1 MRYLLILLSVSSVA
15 FAGNF
20 QRMNDTVKTDYY
32 PVYQSIPKYE
42 HGLGMKSSPRVSPAT
57 CENVNCPKEKF
68 PSRKRKPVEI
78 RKGNK

>member
-1 MRYLLILLSVSSVA
+1 MRFLPIILCISSVA

-20 QRMNDTVKTDYY
+20 QRMNDTARTDYY

-57 CENVNCPKEKF
+57 CENVNCPKEKY
-68 PSRKRKPVEI
+68 PARKRVPVK
-78 RKGNK
+78 RNK